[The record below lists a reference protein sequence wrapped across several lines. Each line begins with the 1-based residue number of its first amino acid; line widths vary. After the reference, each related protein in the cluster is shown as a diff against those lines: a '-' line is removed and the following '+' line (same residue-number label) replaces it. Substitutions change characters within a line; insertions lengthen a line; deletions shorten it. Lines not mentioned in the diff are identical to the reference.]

1 MHIVFWSC
9 MPGHAAVSSSMLSI
23 ACDCAGYQKS
33 FTGILQTQYKKN
45 NLQYP
50 FFNLASKNETA
61 AVSIPPEIEPPRT
74 ARIMTVKLTTIIY
87 FKVFHCLLNR

>member
-50 FFNLASKNETA
+50 FFKLADKET
-61 AVSIPPEIEPPRT
+61 SSSTT
-74 ARIMTVKLTTIIY
+74 A
-87 FKVFHCLLNR
+87 